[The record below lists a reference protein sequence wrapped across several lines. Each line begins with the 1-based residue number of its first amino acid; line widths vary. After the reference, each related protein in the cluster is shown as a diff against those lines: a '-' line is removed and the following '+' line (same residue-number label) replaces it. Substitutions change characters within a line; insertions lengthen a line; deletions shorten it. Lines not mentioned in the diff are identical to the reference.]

1 MLENALPR
9 DSEPRHGNVDAED
22 GTSSAAVCSADH
34 SGVVGSSSAGRPAG
48 ARCQAQS
55 AVNVTAYVPL
65 PQLIDHISPYTA
77 VDTA

>member
-9 DSEPRHGNVDAED
+9 DSESRHGNVDAED
-22 GTSSAAVCSADH
+22 GTSSAAVCSEDQ
-34 SGVVGSSSAGRPAG
+34 SGSSSAGRPAG

-65 PQLIDHISPYTA
+65 SQLIDHISPYTA